1 MYEHERGEIKIM
13 LMKNENNLRK
23 MLSEG
28 YVVAPCIY
36 DCLSARAAMLCGFK
50 ALMLSGCALAWS
62 SVGVPDIG
70 LMTVDEL
77 IAATDRITSSC
88 PLPLIVDADEGYGE
102 SPLNTYRMTT
112 RLIKAGAAG
121 MTLDDST
128 GIRGYERLLARSPHP
143 VMDEDV
149 WLAKVR
155 AARAAIDAQGSDF
168 LLIARTIVMVK
179 GGLDA
184 AIDRCKK
191 AVEAGADMTLVIGL
205 NNMAACERISKEV
218 PGWKMYPD
226 ITTTNGKADVDV
238 KDIVPLG
245 FNLITM
251 HYAEYG
257 AMWGMMYYGQEN
269 FKNQN
274 TVFSDNHAMGGL
286 TMPDRLDQLAMDY
299 QQWLA
304 LEKQCYGKE

>member
-1 MYEHERGEIKIM
+1 M

-23 MLSEG
+23 MLEEG

-36 DCLSARAAMLCGFK
+36 DCLSARAAELCGFP

-62 SVGVPDIG
+62 LVGMPDIG
-70 LMTVDEL
+70 LLTVDEL
-77 IAATDRITSSC
+77 VEATTRITDSC
-88 PLPLIVDADEGYGE
+88 PLPLIIDADEGYGE
-102 SPLNTYRMTT
+102 SPLNTYRMTM

-128 GIRGYERLLARSPHP
+128 GIRGYERVVTRGAHP
-143 VMDEDV
+143 IADEEQ
-149 WLAKVR
+149 WLAKIR
-155 AARAAIDAQGSDF
+155 AARKAIDAAGSDF
-168 LLIARTIVMVK
+168 LLIGRTICLRK
-179 GGLDA
+179 QGIDA
-184 AIDRCKK
+184 AIARCKH

-205 NNMAACERISKEV
+205 NNLEDCKRIAAEV

-257 AMWGMMYYGQEN
+257 AMWGMMYYGKEN
-269 FKNQN
+269 FKNEN
-274 TVFSDNHAMGGL
+274 TVFSDMHAMGGL
-286 TMPDRLDQLAMDY
+286 SWPERLHQLGMHYLD
-299 QQWLA
+299 WLQ
-304 LEKQCYGKE
+304 LEKECYFPDKKEE

>member
-1 MYEHERGEIKIM
+1 M

-23 MLSEG
+23 MLEEG

-36 DCLSARAAMLCGFK
+36 DCLSARAAELCGFP

-62 SVGVPDIG
+62 LVGMPDIG
-70 LMTVDEL
+70 LLTVDEL
-77 IAATDRITSSC
+77 IEATTRITDSC
-88 PLPLIVDADEGYGE
+88 PLPLIIDADEGYGE
-102 SPLNTYRMTT
+102 SPLNTYRMTM

-128 GIRGYERLLARSPHP
+128 GIRGYERVITRGAHP
-143 VMDEDV
+143 IADEDQ
-149 WLAKVR
+149 WLAKIR
-155 AARAAIDAQGSDF
+155 AAKKAIDAAGSDF
-168 LLIARTIVMVK
+168 VLIARTICLRRQ
-179 GGLDA
+179 GIDA
-184 AIDRCKK
+184 AIARCKH
-191 AVEAGADMTLVIGL
+191 AMEAGADMTLVIGL
-205 NNMAACERISKEV
+205 NNMEDCKRIAAEV

-257 AMWGMMYYGQEN
+257 AMWGMMYYGREN

-286 TMPDRLDQLAMDY
+286 GWPERLHQLAMHYTD
-299 QQWLA
+299 WLK
-304 LEKQCYGKE
+304 LEKECYEPDNKK